1 MRRKNSSKD
10 IIVTLRFLVFVGLVS
25 LMVSCAQV
33 PQSSVRLSNSI
44 ADDVMSMQEAHK
56 EFINYYYDGLEQQA
70 NDLIDNK
77 YRPSLIRQ
85 VIEQDAAKFRDPN
98 KKNKSLFNAI
108 QEAFIDNQ
116 NLNQSELAVA
126 QSNALAG
133 MKIFY
138 TKIDKKVELERKK
151 LLDPLRE
158 QRQELLG
165 NVDANYTNIIKK
177 NAAITALLNSLIE
190 VHETQQQL
198 LSMAGA
204 EENVRAKVGNEL
216 ANLADKLEEIQNK
229 VDDRTA
235 QVEDVENA
243 INEFKKLIGKD

>member
-1 MRRKNSSKD
+1 MRLINIYKEINM
-10 IIVTLRFLVFVGLVS
+10 TLRFLAFIVMVS
-25 LMVSCAQV
+25 LIVGCAQV
-33 PQSSVRLSNSI
+33 PQSSVKLSNSI
-44 ADDVMSMQEAHK
+44 ADDVVSMQKAHK
-56 EFINYYYDGLEQQA
+56 GFINYYYDRLEQQA

-77 YRPSLIRQ
+77 YRPSLIRR
-85 VIEQDAAKFRDPN
+85 VIEQDAAKFRDPG
-98 KKNKSLFNAI
+98 KKNQSLFNAI
-108 QEAFIDNQ
+108 QEAFVDNQ
-116 NLNQSELAVA
+116 NLSQSDLAIA
-126 QSNALAG
+126 QSNAMAG

-151 LLDPLRE
+151 LLDPLRQ

-177 NAAITALLNSLIE
+177 NAAITALLNSVIE

-198 LSMAGA
+198 FSMAGV
-204 EENVRAKVGNEL
+204 EENVREEVGNEL
-216 ANLADKLEEIQNK
+216 SILADKVEEIQGK

-243 INEFKKLIGKD
+243 INEFKKLISKD